1 MKKTNKIIWGIVLV
15 IAGILL
21 AVNSLGLADINIFF
35 DGWWTLIIIIPC
47 LIGFF
52 TDGDKTGSLIGLAV
66 GVVLLLCSQ
75 NIIDWDLVSKLI
87 VPALVVIVGAKLI
100 FGTFKSNKSNKVM
113 SDVVSS
119 GGNVRT
125 ATATF
130 AGQDINYN
138 GETFTGGDYNAIF
151 GGINCDLRSAVID
164 KDCVIKVTAIF
175 GGIDIFLP
183 PNVNVKVNSNSF
195 FGGISNKSNNG
206 NTNSVTVYIEGTCL
220 FGGVDIK

>member
-1 MKKTNKIIWGIVLV
+1 MKKSNKIIWGIVLV

-21 AVNSLGLADINIFF
+21 AVNSLGIANIDIFF

-87 VPALVVIVGAKLI
+87 VPVLVVIVGAKLI
-100 FGTFKSNKSNKVM
+100 FGTFKSNKSTKVM
-113 SDVVSS
+113 DEVVST
-119 GGNVRT
+119 GGKVS
-125 ATATF
+125 AVTATF
-130 AGQDINYN
+130 SGQDVHYN
-138 GETFTGGDYNAIF
+138 GEVFTGAELNAIF
-151 GGINCDLRSAVID
+151 GGIECDLRSAVID

-175 GGIDIFLP
+175 GGIDIILP

-195 FGGISNKSNNG
+195 FGGISNKSKNG
-206 NTNSVTVYIEGTCL
+206 NTNAVTIYIEGTCL